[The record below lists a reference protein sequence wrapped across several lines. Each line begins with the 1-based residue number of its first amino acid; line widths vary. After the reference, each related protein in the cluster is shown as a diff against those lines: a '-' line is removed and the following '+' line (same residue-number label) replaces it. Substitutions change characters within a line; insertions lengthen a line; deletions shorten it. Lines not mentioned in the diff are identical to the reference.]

1 MWWGDLE
8 IWLKLFSLGC
18 QFISFIKKLFRWI
31 PTALCCC
38 GWCTASLLSDIN
50 KSLLMNS
57 DSCIELLRRK
67 TRSVA
72 MMYLVVISFKK
83 TSLMCHH
90 IHQQTKSNVDPKWW
104 KMTIFQ
110 FSKNS
115 FRLEQHLEPS
125 RGEMSNCSSRT
136 IKTKKMVIHVRLPD
150 CNFLCCSRAC
160 RHYYF
165 SHGKI
170 IFWVPRTIL
179 LLCFSSTVA
188 FPKLL
193 FSVCSV

>member
-1 MWWGDLE
+1 MYRTPGAQNEVSCNDVFSRDIIQKNFLNVSSYSSN
-8 IWLKLFSLGC
+8 LKL
-18 QFISFIKKLFRWI
+18 
-31 PTALCCC
+31 
-38 GWCTASLLSDIN
+38 
-50 KSLLMNS
+50 
-57 DSCIELLRRK
+57 
-67 TRSVA
+67 
-72 MMYLVVISFKK
+72 
-83 TSLMCHH
+83 
-90 IHQQTKSNVDPKWW
+90 W

-179 LLCFSSTVA
+179 LLCFVSVLLLSLNCFFRFVQFRSLILSLWISFEMLVESNNAAHVFSIQPEGSSNH
-188 FPKLL
+188 
-193 FSVCSV
+193 